1 MIGDLPTFLKKISSS
16 EWQVEEQ
23 LRLFQFIKTNGFPS
37 CSKDWLDLGKVLQNK
52 SPNRIR
58 AIVQKLLEV
67 ESSTPSD
74 NASIIATITP
84 QELLLIIGELN
95 RIVDESLSNCVIAH
109 VRFFKNYSSH
119 FKLILSILS
128 LDPWV
133 LCQKQCFPQTGGQQW
148 RSGLQENWG
157 MHVHLFLW
165 KASPWHEL

>member
-1 MIGDLPTFLKKISSS
+1 MIGDLPTFFKKLSSS

-37 CSKDWLDLGKVLQNK
+37 CAKDWLDLGKVLQNK

-74 NASIIATITP
+74 ASTIATITP

-95 RIVDESLSNCVIAH
+95 RIDDESLSNCVIAH
-109 VRFFKNYSSH
+109 VRFTAVKKWTTG
-119 FKLILSILS
+119 KLRNACPPFS
-128 LDPWV
+128 LESQS
-133 LCQKQCFPQTGGQQW
+133 LT
-148 RSGLQENWG
+148 
-157 MHVHLFLW
+157 
-165 KASPWHEL
+165 

>member
-1 MIGDLPTFLKKISSS
+1 MVRDLPIFLENLESSKWSLEEKIKFF
-16 EWQVEEQ
+16 V
-23 LRLFQFIKTNGFPS
+23 FIKTKGFPI
-37 CSKDWLDLGKVLQNK
+37 CAKDWLDLGKVLRKK

-74 NASIIATITP
+74 ASTIATITP

-95 RIVDESLSNCVIAH
+95 RIDDESLSNCVIAH

-128 LDPWV
+128 LDP
-133 LCQKQCFPQTGGQQW
+133 
-148 RSGLQENWG
+148 
-157 MHVHLFLW
+157 
-165 KASPWHEL
+165 